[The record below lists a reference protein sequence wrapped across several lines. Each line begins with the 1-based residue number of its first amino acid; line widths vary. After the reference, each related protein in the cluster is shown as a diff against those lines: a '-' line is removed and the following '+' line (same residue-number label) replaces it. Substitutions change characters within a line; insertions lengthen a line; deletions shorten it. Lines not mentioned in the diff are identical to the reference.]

1 MKTKTILDETSSA
14 GCNNN
19 KLVPHEH
26 FHSDEKWR
34 EEKNF
39 EKKCILFVHFL
50 NDYDAPRDGN
60 VAEKKAEQNKRKKMW
75 KITAISEA
83 DDAQ

>member
-34 EEKNF
+34 EKKTSRKNVF
-39 EKKCILFVHFL
+39 YLSTF
-50 NDYDAPRDGN
+50 
-60 VAEKKAEQNKRKKMW
+60 
-75 KITAISEA
+75 
-83 DDAQ
+83 